1 MSKESSQAAEEP
13 AVMKNLVAMCQR
25 RGYVFQSSEIYGGLK
40 SCYDY
45 GPLGAELKR
54 NIRNEWWRA
63 MVYERDDVVGL
74 DASIIMHPDV
84 WKASGHLAGFT
95 DPLVDCHSCQ
105 ARFRADKAPQV
116 AAGSSVAYTVVD
128 AATKKKSQ
136 ETAEVGKLG
145 IVCPVCGSPKLSD
158 IRQFNT
164 MFQTSLGPVSP
175 VANIAAA
182 VQKLGD
188 KIHDPVALNQ
198 AIDQAMK
205 TTAVYLRPETAQAMF
220 VNFLNVQASQRL
232 KPPFGIAQVGKSF
245 RNEITVEHFIFRSCE
260 FEQMEMEYFVPP
272 PELSAE
278 GKTPTWWH
286 EHWCQTRMNWYRS
299 LGFNMEKMRLR
310 EHAKDELA
318 HYAKERGAC
327 FDVEYN
333 YPWGWG
339 ELEGIASRTDY
350 DLKAHSAASGKKLT
364 YFDPNLKQHYTPWVI
379 EPAAGADRI
388 ALVAL
393 LDAFDE
399 VPADER
405 EPAPGGAAAAAGEAG
420 KSAAPAKPAEPKME
434 SVLRL
439 HPRLAPIKAAVM
451 PLVKKDG
458 LPELSAEIMQELRAH
473 SVNAFYDEKDAIG
486 RRYRRQDEIGTPY
499 CIAVDYQ
506 SAQDRTVTVRFRDDR
521 KQIRVKIEEAVPY
534 IESKLREKTSATP
547 AGGKTVG
554 WVMAP

>member
-1 MSKESSQAAEEP
+1 MAKEQAGATDEP
-13 AVMKNLVAMCQR
+13 ALMKSLVAMCQR

-63 MVYERDDVVGL
+63 MVHERDDVVGL

-105 ARFRADKAPQV
+105 ARFRADKAPTV
-116 AAGSSVAYTVVD
+116 AAGSPVTYTVVD
-128 AATKKKSQ
+128 PATKKKSQ
-136 ETAEVGKLG
+136 ETSEVGKLG

-175 VANIAAA
+175 VANIVAA

-188 KIHDPVALNQ
+188 KAGDPVAMSQ
-198 AIDQAMK
+198 AIDEAMRK
-205 TTAVYLRPETAQAMF
+205 TAVYLRPETAQAMF

-260 FEQMEMEYFVPP
+260 FEQMEMEFFVPP

-286 EHWCQTRMNWYRS
+286 EHWCQARMEWYRS
-299 LGFNMEKMRLR
+299 LGLDMSKLRLR
-310 EHAKDELA
+310 QHAKDELA
-318 HYAKERGAC
+318 HYAREKGAC

-350 DLKAHSAASGKKLT
+350 DLKAHSTASGKKLT

-379 EPAAGADRI
+379 EPASGADRI

-393 LDAFDE
+393 IDAFE
-399 VPADER
+399 EIPADEK
-405 EPAPGGAAAAAGEAG
+405 EGEAG
-420 KSAAPAKPAEPKME
+420 KAAPAEGQAGGQPGAKPGEPKLE
-434 SVLRL
+434 TVLRL
-439 HPRLAPIKAAVM
+439 HPRLAPIKAAVL

-458 LPELSAEIMQELRAH
+458 LPEISREIIQELRGH
-473 SVNAFYDEKDAIG
+473 GINAFYDEKDAIG
-486 RRYRRQDEIGTPY
+486 RRYRRQDEVGTPY
-499 CIAVDYQ
+499 CIAVDYE
-506 SAQDRTVTVRFRDDR
+506 STQDRSVTVRFRDDR
-521 KQIRVKIEEAVPY
+521 KQIRVKIEEVITY
-534 IESKLREKTSATP
+534 IEKQLRTKTTTVAPGAKS
-547 AGGKTVG
+547 VG
-554 WVMAP
+554 WVMSPG